1 MAKNEVKV
9 NMSAEERLNQE
20 SLTPLQIQMVL
31 ERAFAAGKN
40 GLRTIPI
47 CLCGNPGIGKSQ
59 MVQQAA
65 AKLGAELY
73 EVRVALAVDSSD
85 FTGLPL
91 IDKRID
97 SNGRVYDART
107 LYSRPELLPFMSKD
121 EDGKFVSDNKLR
133 VVFFDEVNRGADPS
147 ITNAIFQLLTEY
159 KLGTHQL
166 YPNTVI
172 VLAINPENT
181 GYMVNEMC
189 PALVNRMAF
198 LYIKPDLQQWLD
210 YARTK
215 NIDNNILAFV
225 ESFPQHFSQSGVSDL
240 EDADKRFC
248 TPRAW
253 FNVNNM
259 LTAMN
264 FDWSDSNDITV
275 ATKLIS
281 GIVGFAAATSFV
293 NFCKTQVEDRIISGD
308 KIVNA
313 YDTDSSLKAKIL
325 ATGPQGRIYTSD
337 KSIQTANNAL
347 ELLAGTLD
355 RSATK
360 QQVAN
365 FLNFLVDLDPEVTA
379 SVVNSITKSDYNDW
393 FSWVVNTHILT
404 DMDLCKLWIK
414 IKEMST
420 NMGMGSSKKLG
431 K

>member
-1 MAKNEVKV
+1 MANKEVV
-9 NMSAEERLNQE
+9 LSAEERLNQE
-20 SLTPLQIQMVL
+20 SLTPIQIQLVL
-31 ERAFAAGKN
+31 ERAFAAGKR

-59 MVQQAA
+59 IVYEIAH
-65 AKLGAELY
+65 KLGAEVY
-73 EVRVALAVDSSD
+73 EIRVATAVDSSD
-85 FTGLPL
+85 FTGLPV
-91 IDKRID
+91 IDKRSD
-97 SNGRVYDART
+97 ANGMMYDART
-107 LYSRPELLPFMSKD
+107 LYSRPELLPFMRKD
-121 EDGKFVSDNKLR
+121 EDGKFITDNKLR

-225 ESFPQHFSQSGVSDL
+225 ESFPQHFSQSGVSDT

-264 FDWSDSNDITV
+264 FDWADSNDITI
-275 ATKLIS
+275 ATKLLS
-281 GIVGFAAATSFV
+281 GIIGFAAATSFV

-308 KIVNA
+308 KVINA
-313 YDTDSSLKAKIL
+313 YNTDSSIKAKIV
-325 ATGPQGRIYTSD
+325 AVGPHGRVYTSD
-337 KSIQTANNAL
+337 KAIQTANNAL
-347 ELLAGTLD
+347 EQLVNTLD
-355 RSATK
+355 RNATV
-360 QQVAN
+360 QQVKN
-365 FLNFLVDLDPEVTA
+365 FFTFLSDLDPEVTA
-379 SVVNSITKSDYNDW
+379 SIVNSMTKNYDDW
-393 FSWVVNTHILT
+393 FSWLVQNLIIN
-404 DMDLCKLWIK
+404 DRDLSDLWLK
-414 IKEMST
+414 IKSMGT
-420 NMGMGSSKKLG
+420 NMGLGSQKTLG
-431 K
+431 R